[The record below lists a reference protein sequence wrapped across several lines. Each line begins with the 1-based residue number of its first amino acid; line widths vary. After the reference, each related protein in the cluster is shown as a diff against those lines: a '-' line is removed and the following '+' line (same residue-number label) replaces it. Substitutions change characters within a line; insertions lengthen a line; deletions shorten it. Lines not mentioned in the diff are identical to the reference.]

1 MKLKDLINKFTNSCF
16 LLTIN
21 GVCDEW
27 MNGIE
32 ELPKES
38 YYHKYK
44 DKKVLSMAILTTN
57 ETPELIIRIEE

>member
-1 MKLKDLINKFTNSCF
+1 MRLKDIIDKFTNSNF

-27 MNGIE
+27 LNGIE
-32 ELPKES
+32 ELPEES

-57 ETPELIIRIEE
+57 EMPELVIQIEE